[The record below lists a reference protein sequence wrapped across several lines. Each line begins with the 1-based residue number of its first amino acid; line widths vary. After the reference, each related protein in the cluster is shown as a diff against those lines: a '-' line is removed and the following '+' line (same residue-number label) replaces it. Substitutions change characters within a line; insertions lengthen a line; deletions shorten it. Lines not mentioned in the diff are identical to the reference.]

1 MKKNYL
7 FGMALMASLAFF
19 SCTNEVIYVHDGESS
34 EQVSDDQ
41 IITLQVS
48 NGGDGLTTRAGRP
61 LYSSEAKQTIENV
74 KVIICDNSVSS
85 GNNNVVY
92 VKDFTNWSAAESPSG
107 TIYSD
112 EEGSHGREA
121 KITLSGADKLEKG
134 KSYTVYAIGYHAES
148 KYKVDQTELGSYLS
162 RISGKDGDEYKSKFT
177 KDLQLT
183 YTETDPVT
191 NAEEIFA
198 GSLEI
203 NLTSV
208 TSTRFKETIVLNRQV
223 AGAFVYV
230 DEIPFIT
237 ENHKYLKLIAS
248 AKNSKIV
255 LGNFANKEYTSNGAN
270 TSTNVVNGTETTVG
284 DVVISCIDL
293 TQWFTSIKDENTDG
307 LIDATNWTNAID
319 KTGTGNKETTFQKG
333 SVFGGTFLIPFA
345 KQSTQTLKLVLS
357 TDQDSEA
364 NDNDVKWNINLPS
377 TDNQLSS
384 FALITPTVT
393 EGGTVT
399 WNNTDG
405 STQSAETANTYSIL
419 RNHLYGVG
427 KRTLDNPG
435 NGTDPEPDPD
445 PTPEPDP
452 TPGDDPESLNN
463 KQELTLRVNDN
474 WEVIHDMVID

>member
-34 EQVSDDQ
+34 EQVSDEQ

-61 LYSSEAKQTIENV
+61 LYSSEAKQTIDYV
-74 KVIICDNSVSS
+74 RLWIFDAS
-85 GNNNVVY
+85 GNLEYSTTFDEWNDNDSKVY
-92 VKDFTNWSAAESPSG
+92 GTSG
-107 TIYSD
+107 TTA
-112 EEGSHGREA
+112 HGREA
-121 KITLSGADKLEKG
+121 KITLSGTNKLETGDG
-134 KSYTVYAIGYHAES
+134 KTYTVYAIGYHS
-148 KYKVDQTELGSYLS
+148 GSEYTDLETTLS
-162 RISGKDGDEYKSKFT
+162 SVNSENAIE
-177 KDLQLT
+177 DLVLT
-183 YTETDPVT
+183 YGGND

-203 NLTSV
+203 NLTDAI
-208 TSTRFKETIVLNRQV
+208 STGFNKTIVLNRQV

-230 DEIPFIT
+230 EEIPFIT

-248 AKNSKIV
+248 AKSPKIV

-270 TSTNVVNGTETTVG
+270 TSTNVVNGTETTAG

-293 TQWFTSIKDENTDG
+293 TQWFGETLSGSEG
-307 LIDATNWTNAID
+307 LINATSWTNPLRQS
-319 KTGTGNKETTFQKG
+319 GNTPTFKKG

-357 TDQDSEA
+357 TSNAATSVEG
-364 NDNDVKWNINLPS
+364 DVVWNINLP
-377 TDNQLSS
+377 TGDNQLQNT
-384 FALITPTVT
+384 FALTTPLVAD
-393 EGGTVT
+393 GSVT
-399 WNNTDG
+399 WN
-405 STQSAETANTYSIL
+405 TASPAGESVNTYSIL

-427 KRTLDNPG
+427 KRTIDNPG
-435 NGTDPEPDPD
+435 ESGGGDPDPENPDPENPDPD
-445 PTPEPDP
+445 TDK
-452 TPGDDPESLNN
+452 PESLNN

-474 WEVIHDMVID
+474 WEVIHGMELE

>member
-19 SCTNEVIYVHDGESS
+19 SCTNEVVYVHDGESS
-34 EQVSDDQ
+34 EQVSDEQ

-85 GNNNVVY
+85 GNNVVY
-92 VKDFTNWSAAESPSG
+92 VKDFTNWSAADSPSG
-107 TIYSD
+107 TIYS
-112 EEGSHGREA
+112 EEGAHGRQA
-121 KITLSGADKLEKG
+121 KITLSGADKLETG
-134 KSYTVYAIGYHAES
+134 KSYTVYAIGYHDGS
-148 KYKVDQTELGSYLS
+148 SYKVDQTALAAYLNK
-162 RISGKDGDEYKSKFT
+162 ISGKDESGNQSEFREN
-177 KDLQLT
+177 LQLS
-183 YTETDPVT
+183 YTETTPVT

-203 NLTSV
+203 NLTNA
-208 TSTRFKETIVLNRQV
+208 TSTGFNKTIVLNRQV

-230 DEIPFIT
+230 EEIPFVS

-248 AKNSKIV
+248 AQNNGLV
-255 LGNFANKEYTSNGAN
+255 LGKFANQDYATNGSNE
-270 TSTNVVNGTETTVG
+270 STNVVNGYNTSSEYTAS

-293 TQWFTSIKDENTDG
+293 KKWFGETLSDKNG
-307 LIDATNWTNAID
+307 LIDAAYWTNAID
-319 KTGTGNKETTFQKG
+319 NAEASNKGTTFQKG

-345 KQSTQTLKLVLS
+345 KQGSKQTLKLVLS
-357 TDQDSEA
+357 TSNAATSAEG
-364 NDNDVKWNINLPS
+364 DVVWNINLPS
-377 TDNQLSS
+377 SDNQLTES
-384 FALITPTVT
+384 FALITPTVSN
-393 EGGTVT
+393 GTVT

-405 STQSAETANTYSIL
+405 STKLTESANTYSIL

-435 NGTDPEPDPD
+435 NGTDPDPNPDPSTD
-445 PTPEPDP
+445 PDV
-452 TPGDDPESLNN
+452 PESLNN

-474 WEVIHDMVID
+474 WEVIHGMELE

>member
-74 KVIICDNSVSS
+74 RLWIFDNAGTLKYSTTLGSWNTAS
-85 GNNNVVY
+85 TEYG
-92 VKDFTNWSAAESPSG
+92 ESN
-107 TIYSD
+107 
-112 EEGSHGREA
+112 EHGREA
-121 KITLSGADKLEKG
+121 KITLSGDNKLETGAG
-134 KSYTVYAIGYHAES
+134 KTYNVYAIGYHTSSNYTGIPSETGVTES
-148 KYKVDQTELGSYLS
+148 QV
-162 RISGKDGDEYKSKFT
+162 KDVK
-177 KDLQLT
+177 LT
-183 YTETDPVT
+183 YGGSD

-203 NLTSV
+203 DLTSV
-208 TSTRFKETIVLNRQV
+208 TSTAFKQTIVLNRQV

-230 DEIPFIT
+230 EEIPFIT
-237 ENHKYLKLIAS
+237 ASHKYLKLIAS
-248 AKNSKIV
+248 AQNNGLV
-255 LGNFANKEYTSNGAN
+255 LGKFANMDYATNGSN
-270 TSTNVVNGTETTVG
+270 TSTNVVNGYNTTTDYTAS

-293 TQWFTSIKDENTDG
+293 TQWFGKTLQNNDG
-307 LIDATNWTNAID
+307 LIDAGSWTNPLRQ
-319 KTGTGNKETTFQKG
+319 TGTTPTFKKG

-357 TDQDSEA
+357 TSDAATSVAGDE
-364 NDNDVKWNINLPS
+364 VWNINLP
-377 TDNQLSS
+377 TGDNQLTS
-384 FALITPTVT
+384 FALTTPSVA
-393 EGGTVT
+393 
-399 WNNTDG
+399 DG
-405 STQSAETANTYSIL
+405 SVNWSTAAAAEESANVYSIL

-427 KRTLDNPG
+427 KRTIDNPG
-435 NGTDPEPDPD
+435 ESGGGEPDPSD
-445 PTPEPDP
+445 PDP
-452 TPGDDPESLNN
+452 EKPNPDIDDPESLNN

-474 WEVIHDMVID
+474 WEVIHGMELK

>member
-74 KVIICDNSVSS
+74 RLWIFDNAGTLKYSTTLGSWNTAS
-85 GNNNVVY
+85 TEYG
-92 VKDFTNWSAAESPSG
+92 ESN
-107 TIYSD
+107 
-112 EEGSHGREA
+112 EHGREA
-121 KITLSGADKLEKG
+121 KITLPGDKKLETGAG
-134 KSYTVYAIGYHAES
+134 KTYNVYAIGYHTSSNYTGIPSETGVTES
-148 KYKVDQTELGSYLS
+148 QV
-162 RISGKDGDEYKSKFT
+162 KDVK
-177 KDLQLT
+177 LT
-183 YTETDPVT
+183 YGGSD

-203 NLTSV
+203 DLTSA
-208 TSTRFKETIVLNRQV
+208 TSTAFKQTIVLNRQV

-230 DEIPFIT
+230 EEIPFVT
-237 ENHKYLKLIAS
+237 SNHKYLKLIAS
-248 AKNSKIV
+248 AKNSDIV
-255 LGNFANKEYTSNGAN
+255 LGNFANEEYTSNGAN
-270 TSTNVVNGTETTVG
+270 ESTNVVNGTGTTAG

-293 TQWFTSIKDENTDG
+293 NQWFGETLSGSEG
-307 LIDATNWTNAID
+307 LINATSWKNPLRQS
-319 KTGTGNKETTFQKG
+319 GNTPTFKKG

-357 TDQDSEA
+357 TSNAATSEE
-364 NDNDVKWNINLPS
+364 DDKVWNINLP
-377 TDNQLSS
+377 TGDNQITES
-384 FALITPTVT
+384 FALTTPSVA
-393 EGGTVT
+393 
-399 WNNTDG
+399 DG
-405 STQSAETANTYSIL
+405 SVNWSTATAASESAIVYSIL

-427 KRTLDNPG
+427 KRTIDNPG
-435 NGTDPEPDPD
+435 ESGGGDPDPENPDPEKPDPD
-445 PTPEPDP
+445 I
-452 TPGDDPESLNN
+452 DDPESLNN

-474 WEVIHDMVID
+474 WEVIHGMELE

>member
-19 SCTNEVIYVHDGESS
+19 SCTNEVVYVHDGESS
-34 EQVSDDQ
+34 EQVSDEQ

-85 GNNNVVY
+85 GNNVVY
-92 VKDFTNWSAAESPSG
+92 VKDFTNWSAADSPSG
-107 TIYSD
+107 TIYS
-112 EEGSHGREA
+112 EEGVHGREA

-134 KSYTVYAIGYHAES
+134 KSYTVYAIGYHDGS
-148 KYKVDQTELGSYLS
+148 KYKVDQTELGSYFS
-162 RISGKDGDEYKSKFT
+162 GISGKDGSGYKSKFT

-183 YTETDPVT
+183 YEETTPVT

-198 GSLEI
+198 GSLTI
-203 NLTSV
+203 DLGSA
-208 TSTRFKETIVLNRQV
+208 TSTAFKQTIVLNRQV

-230 DEIPFIT
+230 DEIPFVSA
-237 ENHKYLKLIAS
+237 NHKYLKLIAS
-248 AKNSKIV
+248 AQNNGLV
-255 LGNFANKEYTSNGAN
+255 LGNFANIDYANNGSNNA
-270 TSTNVVNGTETTVG
+270 STNVVNGYNTTTPSTAS

-293 TQWFTSIKDENTDG
+293 KTWFGETLSNKDG
-307 LIDATNWTNAID
+307 LINATSWKNPLRQA
-319 KTGTGNKETTFQKG
+319 GTTPTFKKG

-357 TDQDSEA
+357 TTDEA
-364 NDNDVKWNINLPS
+364 TSVESDVVWNINLP
-377 TDNQLSS
+377 TGDNQLQST
-384 FALITPTVT
+384 FALTTPSVSN
-393 EGGTVT
+393 GSVT
-399 WNNTDG
+399 WLKADAA
-405 STQSAETANTYSIL
+405 SELANVYSIL

-427 KRTLDNPG
+427 KRTIDNPG
-435 NGTDPEPDPD
+435 ESGGGGTDPDPEN
-445 PTPEPDP
+445 PNPNI
-452 TPGDDPESLNN
+452 DDPESLNN

-474 WEVIHDMVID
+474 WEVIHDMVLD

>member
-19 SCTNEVIYVHDGESS
+19 SCTNEVVYVHDGESS
-34 EQVSDDQ
+34 EQVSDEQ

-61 LYSSEAKQTIENV
+61 LYSSEAKQTIDNV
-74 KVIICDNSVSS
+74 YVYFCTGD
-85 GNNNVVY
+85 NVV
-92 VKDFTNWSAAESPSG
+92 KIHKIENWSSSSTEYTNNG
-107 TIYSD
+107 
-112 EEGSHGREA
+112 HGREA
-121 KITLSGADKLEKG
+121 VLKFTGNDKLTAA
-134 KSYTVYAIGYHAES
+134 SYTVYAIGYHSDSEYTSLTTTLSGITTSS
-148 KYKVDQTELGSYLS
+148 KEDD
-162 RISGKDGDEYKSKFT
+162 I
-177 KDLQLT
+177 KDLVLT
-183 YTETDPVT
+183 YGGDD

-198 GSLEI
+198 GSLPI
-203 NLTSV
+203 DLSSA
-208 TSTRFKETIVLNRQV
+208 TSTGFKKTIVLNRQV

-230 DEIPFIT
+230 EEIPFVSAD
-237 ENHKYLKLIAS
+237 HKYLKLIAS
-248 AKNSKIV
+248 AKSSDIV
-255 LGNFANKEYTSNGAN
+255 LGHFANEEYTSNGTN
-270 TSTNVVNGTETTVG
+270 ESTNVVNGTETTAA

-293 TQWFTSIKDENTDG
+293 TQWFGTLSDKDG
-307 LIDATNWTNAID
+307 LIDVTNWTNAID

-364 NDNDVKWNINLPS
+364 NDNDVIWNINLPS

-452 TPGDDPESLNN
+452 TPGDDPEPLNN

-474 WEVIHDMVID
+474 WEVIHGMELD

>member
-19 SCTNEVIYVHDGESS
+19 SCTNEVVYVHDGESS
-34 EQVSDDQ
+34 EQVSDEQ

-85 GNNNVVY
+85 GNNVVY
-92 VKDFTNWSAAESPSG
+92 VKDFTNWSAADSPSG
-107 TIYSD
+107 TIYS
-112 EEGSHGREA
+112 EEGAHGRQA
-121 KITLSGADKLEKG
+121 KITLSGADKLETG
-134 KSYTVYAIGYHAES
+134 KSYTVYAIGYHDGS
-148 KYKVDQTELGSYLS
+148 SYKVDQTALAAYLNN
-162 RISGKDGDEYKSKFT
+162 ISGKDESGNQSEFREN
-177 KDLQLT
+177 LQLS
-183 YTETDPVT
+183 YTETTPVT

-203 NLTSV
+203 NLTDA
-208 TSTRFKETIVLNRQV
+208 TSTGFNKTIVLNRQV

-230 DEIPFIT
+230 EEIPFVT

-248 AKNSKIV
+248 AKSPKIV
-255 LGNFANKEYTSNGAN
+255 LGHFANEEYTSNGEN
-270 TSTNVVNGTETTVG
+270 QSTNVVNGTETTPG

-293 TQWFTSIKDENTDG
+293 NQWFINIVDSDKDG
-307 LIDATNWTNAID
+307 LIDTGEDYNNWKNPLRTS
-319 KTGTGNKETTFQKG
+319 GTTPTFKQG

-345 KQSTQTLKLVLS
+345 KQDSKQTLKLVLS

-364 NDNDVKWNINLPS
+364 NDNDVVWNINLPS
-377 TDNQLSS
+377 GDNQLQST
-384 FALITPTVT
+384 FALTTPLVAD
-393 EGGTVT
+393 GSVT
-399 WNNTDG
+399 WSAG
-405 STQSAETANTYSIL
+405 SANAETANIYSIL

-427 KRTLDNPG
+427 KRTIDNPG
-435 NGTDPEPDPD
+435 ENGGGEPDP
-445 PTPEPDP
+445 ENPDP
-452 TPGDDPESLNN
+452 ENPDPDTDDPESLNN

-474 WEVIHDMVID
+474 WEVIHGMELE